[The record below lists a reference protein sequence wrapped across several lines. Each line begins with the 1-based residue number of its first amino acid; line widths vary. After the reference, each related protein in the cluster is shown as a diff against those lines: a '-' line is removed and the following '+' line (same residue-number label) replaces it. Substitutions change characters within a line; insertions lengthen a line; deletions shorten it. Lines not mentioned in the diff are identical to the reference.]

1 MSDSIKSM
9 FKRGYD
15 REKPPVEVSTITLD
29 AQQNE
34 AVTTKSSMALVV
46 AGAGS
51 GKTRVLTERVKFL
64 LNEGVSAS
72 DIIAI
77 TFTNMAAEEMKERL
91 YDVANI
97 GDCFIGTIHSFAN
110 RVMKLQGSNYTIY
123 NEEIDNKFH
132 KELITAYCT
141 KLTFERFLEYKDTK
155 NLVEIGKLPE
165 SHLSTFLSP
174 NERGELMQ
182 IERPL
187 EQLEREIKE
196 FGRDKVKY
204 PDCIESLCK
213 KRNVITFNELLKMA
227 TKYFTSINAHIGHVL
242 VDELQDVGMLEFNFI
257 QSLQADNYFFVG
269 DDYQC
274 QPRGTKITM
283 ADGTVKSIEDVH
295 VGDTVL
301 SYDVSNGYYR
311 RKTNKSFGC
320 SVKGVSVHTADHVVT
335 IITEQGKESSY
346 TKNHRCFARIHYD
359 GNENKSV
366 VYIMKNAK
374 NQYRVGSTQLFTDGG
389 RNFGVRGRMNTEKAT
404 EAWILDV
411 FDTPREAWLCEQICS
426 YKFGIPQM
434 TWTFNNTRFTQ
445 EESDSLYHHLGDLTK
460 SVSECLDM
468 YGRDINYPIFIKDTN
483 KHFSKNHVTEV
494 LACNLIPQVMD
505 VAVPQLDYDTGKYYN
520 TYEQITHK
528 VIIDN
533 TVKVYGLKIDPT
545 ETYVADGILTHNSIY
560 GFKGGNVD
568 IFLKLI
574 EDGIFNVFYLTN
586 NYRNSNQVLDMS
598 RQIISQV
605 SKKIDKVIT
614 PVYNHEGSVQVL
626 SKNKLSE
633 IFVKIHRDGNYRDW
647 FILVRTNKDL
657 YDLAERCAYEG
668 IPYTTFKR
676 EGMTLTDLKKKMNSN
691 KVKLLTVHT
700 SKGLESKNV
709 VLYGNFPIICPRY
722 RNSEEERKVM
732 YVGVTRAIDN
742 LYILN

>member
-1 MSDSIKSM
+1 MNKRSI
-9 FKRGYD
+9 FKRGYE
-15 REKPPVEVSTITLD
+15 RPEPPKEEVKITLD
-29 AQQNE
+29 PQQE
-34 AVTTKSSMALVV
+34 IAVTTRSNMALVV

-64 LNEGVSAS
+64 LDDGVPPSN
-72 DIIAI
+72 IIAI

-91 YDVANI
+91 SIVKGI
-97 GDCFIGTIHSFAN
+97 GDVFIGTIHSFAN
-110 RVMKLQGSNYTIY
+110 RVMKLQSKTNYRIY
-123 NEEIDNKFH
+123 NEDIDNDFH
-132 KELITAYCT
+132 KELIAKYCSV
-141 KLTFERFLEYKDTK
+141 LTFERFLEYKDIK
-155 NLVEIGKLPE
+155 NSVDIGKLPE
-165 SHLSTFLSP
+165 SSLIGFLSP
-174 NERGELMQ
+174 SEEAELSQ
-182 IERPL
+182 IERPKREL
-187 EQLEREIKE
+187 DWEIKNI
-196 FGRDKVKY
+196 GIDKVIYKE
-204 PDCIESLCK
+204 CIESLCV
-213 KRNVITFNELLKMA
+213 KRNIITFNELLRQA
-227 TKYFTSINAHIGHVL
+227 TSYFKSINADIGHVL

-257 QSLQADNYFFVG
+257 ESLQAENYFLVG
-269 DDYQC
+269 DDWQC

-295 VGDTVL
+295 IGDTVL

-483 KHFSKNHVTEV
+483 KHFSKNHITEV
-494 LACNLIPQVMD
+494 LACNLIPQIMD

-560 GFKGGNVD
+560 SFKGGNVN
-568 IFLKLI
+568 IFLKLV
-574 EDGIFNVFYLTN
+574 EDGLFNVFYLTN
-586 NYRNSNQVLDMS
+586 NYRNSKQVLEMS
-598 RQIISQV
+598 QQIISQV
-605 SKKIDKVIT
+605 SKKIDKVIV
-614 PVYNHEGSVQVL
+614 PVYNHEGSVQVF
-626 SKNKLSE
+626 SKGALFSVLNIIKTE
-633 IFVKIHRDGNYRDW
+633 KNYRDW

-657 YDLAERCAYEG
+657 YTLAEMCANEEV
-668 IPYTTFKR
+668 PYTTFKR
-676 EGMTLTDLKKKMNSN
+676 EGMTLAELHKKMNDN
-691 KVKLLTVHT
+691 RVKLLTVHT

-709 VLYGNFPIICPRY
+709 VLYGNFPINCPRY